1 MSVCAG
7 SQPVVRQQARKASAM
22 TLSFLPQYTSV
33 WRERSSPRYGLM
45 NCIENSPFPLVYKQ
59 DTSSDLNLKANQNG
73 RRLQVRTATRALA
86 GMQKEALVNYGPTG
100 TTWRVV
106 CDEGPWLNGT
116 DLAPFPLGF
125 FTAGLVASYMSE
137 FLTHAKRAEIE
148 VHELEVMVD
157 NLYGMEGSLLR
168 GTMVGSAQPA
178 EVTFR
183 AKTST
188 DAREVLQLAHLAVAS
203 SPADALLRNAVD
215 SMFTLNH
222 NGQVL
227 PVTRVAASS
236 GLQHED
242 PSSLFGAAMPES
254 ASGSA
259 ENILQRLDGVD
270 TLGGEKLGSERSSAI
285 GLSDNQKRQVH
296 VRGVGT
302 LRDDGLKELQ
312 VACFQPV
319 GSVFHFLSDD
329 SAAVG
334 GQERAPSGLAYL
346 SAGISFCFM
355 TQLGRYAH
363 VAKHQMHSYQIVQD
377 TSFSV
382 PAALN
387 EKGEMPTSAP
397 ADTHVFIGNEED
409 EDKTQTLLNMG
420 EQTCYLHA
428 ACRSAIKTRIKLG
441 Y

>member
-1 MSVCAG
+1 MLGYYQVTA
-7 SQPVVRQQARKASAM
+7 K
-22 TLSFLPQYTSV
+22 LSRVT
-33 WRERSSPRYGLM
+33 PRYLKM
-45 NCIENSPFPLVYKQ
+45 DCIENSASPLVFKH
-59 DTSSDLNLKANQNG
+59 DGASPLALKAGRHG
-73 RRLQVRTATRALA
+73 RRLQLRAATRALA

-137 FLTHAKRAEIE
+137 FLTHARRAEVE

-168 GTMVGSAQPA
+168 GTMVGSAQPV

-188 DAREVLQLAHLAVAS
+188 DARETLQLAHLAVAS

-222 NGQVL
+222 NGQTL
-227 PVTRVAASS
+227 PATRVAASCTP
-236 GLQHED
+236 QHKD
-242 PSSLFGAAMPES
+242 PASLFSEVNPGATSDS
-254 ASGSA
+254 AA
-259 ENILQRLDGVD
+259 NILQRLDEVD
-270 TLGGEKLGSERSSAI
+270 SLGGEQLGSERSSAV
-285 GLSDNQKRQVH
+285 GLSDTQKRQVH

-302 LRDDGLKELQ
+302 LREDGMKELQ

-334 GQERAPSGLAYL
+334 GQERAPSGLVYL

-363 VAKHQMHSYQIVQD
+363 VAKHKMHSYQIVQD

-382 PAALN
+382 PAAIN
-387 EKGEMPTSAP
+387 DKEEMPTSAP
-397 ADTHVFIGNEED
+397 VDTHVFIGNEED
-409 EDKTQTLLNMG
+409 EEKTQTLLNMG

-428 ACRSAIKTRIKLG
+428 ACRSGIKTRIKLG
-441 Y
+441 C

>member
-1 MSVCAG
+1 MDS
-7 SQPVVRQQARKASAM
+7 
-22 TLSFLPQYTSV
+22 
-33 WRERSSPRYGLM
+33 
-45 NCIENSPFPLVYKQ
+45 IETSPFPLVFKQ
-59 DTSSDLNLKANQNG
+59 ERTAPVELKANRQG
-73 RRLQVRTATRALA
+73 RRLQLRTATRALA
-86 GMQKEALVNYGPTG
+86 GMQKEALINYGPTD

-137 FLTHAKRAEIE
+137 FMAHAKRAEVE
-148 VHELEVMVD
+148 VHDLEVMVD
-157 NLYGMEGSLLR
+157 NLYGMEGSLMR
-168 GTMVGSAQPA
+168 GTMVGSAQPVA
-178 EVTFR
+178 VTFR
-183 AKTST
+183 ATTST
-188 DAREVLQLAHLAVAS
+188 DAREALQLAHLAVAS

-215 SMFTLNH
+215 SLFTLNH
-222 NGQVL
+222 NGQTL

-236 GLQHED
+236 APQHKD
-242 PSSLFGAAMPES
+242 PTLLFSGARPSAMS
-254 ASGSA
+254 DYAA
-259 ENILQRLDGVD
+259 DILQRLDGVD
-270 TLGGEKLGSERSSAI
+270 TLGGEKLGSERSSAV
-285 GLSDNQKRQVH
+285 GLSDTQKRQVH

-302 LRDDGLKELQ
+302 LRDDGMKDLQ

-319 GSVFHFLSDD
+319 GSVFRFLSDD

-334 GQERAPSGLAYL
+334 GQERAPCGLVYL

-363 VAKHQMHSYQIVQD
+363 VAKHKMHSYQIVQD

-382 PAALN
+382 PAAIN
-387 EKGEMPTSAP
+387 DKEEMPTSA
-397 ADTHVFIGNEED
+397 AVDTHVFVGNEED

-428 ACRSAIKTRIKLG
+428 ACRTGIKTRIKLG
-441 Y
+441 